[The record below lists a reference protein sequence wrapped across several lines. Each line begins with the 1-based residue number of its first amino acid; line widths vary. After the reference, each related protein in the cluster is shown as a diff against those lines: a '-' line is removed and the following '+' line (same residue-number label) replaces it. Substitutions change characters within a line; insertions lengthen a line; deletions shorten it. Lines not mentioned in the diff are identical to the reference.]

1 MPKHSAD
8 AVLHVQCDELAAHIA
23 DIERDVILAH
33 EALVVVSHVLF
44 LKFDAD
50 QLRILEMMGDAQ
62 AEAAAELRLDHLRS
76 SQDSLRSSSLTSHLH
91 RDKCNG

>member
-1 MPKHSAD
+1 MPKRSTA

-23 DIERDVILAH
+23 DLERDAILAH

-44 LKFDAD
+44 LKLDAV

-62 AEAAAELRLDHLRS
+62 AEAAVELRLR
-76 SQDSLRSSSLTSHLH
+76 
-91 RDKCNG
+91 RDKCMENSKVEEA